1 MSSLMTAMD
10 ALNLVPDWDVAS
22 TQISELEGGLTNRS
36 YYVRSGDRECVLRID
51 AEHTSAVL
59 ADRSC
64 ELAILERAGRAG
76 IAPGIVYSDIDTGIL
91 LTEFLPGPVWKDI
104 DLENPGHIEVLADV
118 LRQVHALPLCGF
130 RIDLNLSAARY
141 EQALQER
148 HGLHDFASRCVGI
161 INSIPGGDTFVCC
174 HNDVIAGNIIGSTS
188 VKMIDWEYAGDN
200 DPLFDLASVIGYH
213 DFDKQRT
220 LRLLGA
226 YAGSAVAEMQEQLA
240 DQLRLY
246 DAIQWLWLATRH
258 RAAPNQKQA
267 ARLEE
272 LRQRIR

>member
-1 MSSLMTAMD
+1 MSSSMTALD

-22 TQISELEGGLTNRS
+22 TQISELKGGLTNRS
-36 YYVRSGDRECVLRID
+36 YYVRSGDRECVLRMN

-59 ADRSC
+59 ANRSC
-64 ELAILERAGRAG
+64 ELAILDRAGKAG
-76 IAPGIVYSDIDTGIL
+76 VAPGIVYSDIEMGIL
-91 LTEFLPGPVWKDI
+91 LTEFLHGPVWQET
-104 DLENPGHIEVLADV
+104 DLENPDYIEVLADI
-118 LRQVHALPLCGF
+118 LRQVHALPLCGYQ
-130 RIDLNLSAARY
+130 IDLNLSAARY
-141 EQALQER
+141 EEGLQER
-148 HGLHDFASRCVGI
+148 HGLHDFATRCVAI
-161 INSIPGGDTFVCC
+161 INSIPGRDTFACC
-174 HNDVIAGNIIGSTS
+174 HNDVVAGNIIGSTS

-213 DFDKQRT
+213 DFDQQRA
-220 LRLLGA
+220 LQLLSA
-226 YAGSAVAEMQEQLA
+226 YAGGAAPELQEQLA

-258 RAAPNQKQA
+258 RVAPNQEQA

>member
-1 MSSLMTAMD
+1 MSSLMTAID

-36 YYVRSGDRECVLRID
+36 YHVRSDDRDCVLRMN
-51 AEHTSAVL
+51 AQHTSAVL

-64 ELAILERAGRAG
+64 ELAILDRAGQAG
-76 IAPGIVYSDIDTGIL
+76 IAPGIVYSDIEIGIL
-91 LTEFLPGPVWKDI
+91 LTEFLPGPVWQEA
-104 DLENPGHIEVLADV
+104 DLENPDNIEVLADI
-118 LRQVHALPLCGF
+118 LRQVHALPLCGLQ
-130 RIDLNLSAARY
+130 IDLSLSAARY
-141 EQALQER
+141 EEALQER
-148 HGLHDFASRCVGI
+148 HGLHDFASRCVSI
-161 INSIPGGDTFVCC
+161 IDSIPGGGTFVCC
-174 HNDVIAGNIIGSTS
+174 HNDVVAGNIIGSTS
-188 VKMIDWEYAGDN
+188 VKLIDWEYAGDN
-200 DPLFDLASVIGYH
+200 DPLFDLASGIGYH

-220 LRLLGA
+220 LHLLSA
-226 YAGSAVAEMQEQLA
+226 YAGSAASEWQEQLA

-258 RAAPNQKQA
+258 RVAPNQMQA